1 MSSFDSPGGGGGYE
15 PRPGEPAWGGPPP
28 PPAGGPGRRPRRERL
43 RLALALLVTAVLAGT
58 IGGGIVAAQN
68 SRDTAASAGG
78 PPVAASPAPV
88 AATTSDARAAL
99 AKITPSVVAVNTTI
113 EGGGPFGRG
122 GGSGAG
128 TGIIVGASGEV
139 VTNAHVVAN
148 ANSVRVQVPGHGT
161 VTARVVGSDAGA
173 DLALLRLSGVSDLPV
188 ATFAAS
194 STVHVGDPV
203 LAVGNAEGYGGAP
216 TVTEGIISALD
227 RDLPADSD
235 ASSRLRGLLQTDA
248 ALNPGNSGGA
258 LVDSAGRVVG
268 VTTAI
273 ASGQRGTQAQSIGF
287 AIPSDTVTKALP
299 GLRSGRRVGPS
310 ANATPTAFLGVELA
324 DTSGSGAQIAGVDP
338 GSPADGAGLRAGD
351 VVTSADGTNIGGAAD
366 LRAVIAKHKP
376 GDRISVT
383 WRPGGQGQTKT
394 ATVRLAS
401 RPTTG

>member
-1 MSSFDSPGGGGGYE
+1 MSSFDSPGGGDEPHGG
-15 PRPGEPAWGGPPP
+15 GPAWGSPPQ
-28 PPAGGPGRRPRRERL
+28 PAGGPGGRPRRDRL

-58 IGGGIVAAQN
+58 IGGGIVAAQHGLE
-68 SRDTAASAGG
+68 AAAAAGG

-99 AKITPSVVAVNTTI
+99 AKITPSVVTINTTI

-148 ANSVRVQVPGHGT
+148 AGTIRVQVPGHNGT
-161 VTARVVGSDAGA
+161 VTARVVGSDASA

-227 RDLPADSD
+227 RDLPSDSD
-235 ASSRLRGLLQTDA
+235 ASGPLRGLLQTDA

-258 LVDSAGRVVG
+258 LVDTAGRVVG
-268 VTTAI
+268 VTTAV
-273 ASGQRGTQAQSIGF
+273 AGGQRGTQAQSIGF

-299 GLRSGRRVGPS
+299 DLRSGRRVGPS
-310 ANATPTAFLGVELA
+310 ANASPTAFLGVELT
-324 DTSGSGAQIAGVDP
+324 DSGASGAQVGAVEP

-351 VVTSADGTNIGGAAD
+351 VITSADGSDVGGAAD

-376 GDRISVT
+376 GDRISLS
-383 WRPGGQGQTKT
+383 WRPGGQGQTRT

>member
-1 MSSFDSPGGGGGYE
+1 MSPGDSPAACSSASGGTRPALWRNGGTSMSSFDSPGGGGGYE
-15 PRPGEPAWGGPPP
+15 PQPGGPAWGSLPP
-28 PPAGGPGRRPRRERL
+28 PPAGGPGRRPRRDRL

-58 IGGGIVAAQN
+58 IGGGIVAAQH
-68 SRDTAASAGG
+68 SRETAATAGG
-78 PPVAASPAPV
+78 PPVVATPAPV

-99 AKITPSVVAVNTTI
+99 AKITPSVVTINTTI

-148 ANSVRVQVPGHGT
+148 SSTIRVQVPGHDGT
-161 VTARVVGSDAGA
+161 VTARVVGSDASA

-235 ASSRLRGLLQTDA
+235 TSSRLRGLLQTDA

-268 VTTAI
+268 LTTAI
-273 ASGQRGTQAQSIGF
+273 AGGSRPAPTR
-287 AIPSDTVTKALP
+287 PRP
-299 GLRSGRRVGPS
+299 RSSASSWPTAAARGRR
-310 ANATPTAFLGVELA
+310 
-324 DTSGSGAQIAGVDP
+324 
-338 GSPADGAGLRAGD
+338 SPAS
-351 VVTSADGTNIGGAAD
+351 T
-366 LRAVIAKHKP
+366 
-376 GDRISVT
+376 
-383 WRPGGQGQTKT
+383 QG
-394 ATVRLAS
+394 R
-401 RPTTG
+401 RPTTPA